1 MVQVLWTIVH
11 LTDTIGSGTVW
22 VNELLS
28 ITGKALYVLNPR
40 FTELEKS
47 SLDLHDIA
55 VNHLSL
61 AAKGVNAESGKSVA
75 VSS

>member
-11 LTDTIGSGTVW
+11 LTDTIGSKTVW

-28 ITGKALYVLNPR
+28 ITGKALYVLNPI
-40 FTELEKS
+40 FTELEKN

-55 VNHLSL
+55 VNHLSF

>member
-1 MVQVLWTIVH
+1 MVQVH

-28 ITGKALYVLNPR
+28 ITGKALDLLNPR
-40 FTELEKS
+40 FTELEKN

-55 VNHLSL
+55 VNHLSF
-61 AAKGVNAESGKSVA
+61 AAKGVYAESGKSAA